1 LIDQTPILESGLD
14 RSRIGPKEVGVAQL
28 PTVEDVARLAGVS
41 RQTVSNVI
49 NTPEIVR
56 PETRER
62 VETAVREL
70 GYRPHA
76 SARRLRT
83 RTSSTIGIRL
93 DPLPRGISGAIQD
106 RFLHALTEH
115 AAERGFRVTLFTARD
130 PQHEIEQYRSLRDGA
145 DVDAFVLT
153 STVSDDPRIEWL
165 ARERIPFVSFGRPW
179 GAMGADDLGDPERL
193 WVDVDGRAGTGQA
206 TQHLIGRGLRRIGF
220 LGWPEGS
227 GTGDDRRAGWGD
239 AMRAAFPGIADAE
252 LAELSFETVEAV
264 AAARVAVERHLAD
277 GLELEALVCVS
288 DSVALGAMMAV
299 REAGRPHFP
308 VMGFDNTPVAQA
320 VGLSSVDQRLD
331 EVATSVLDLLLGATG
346 RRVLPHGSGADPLG
360 HRLVTPQLVVRRSS
374 HLAPVE
380 EADGTS
386 PGDHI
391 REKEEQ

>member
-1 LIDQTPILESGLD
+1 M
-14 RSRIGPKEVGVAQL
+14 AQL

-62 VETAVREL
+62 VEAAVREL

-115 AAERGFRVTLFTARD
+115 AAQRGFRVTLFTARD

-179 GAMGADDLGDPERL
+179 GAMGSGVEVPDPERL
-193 WVDVDGRAGTGQA
+193 WVDVDGRAGTALA

-220 LGWPEGS
+220 LGWPAGS
-227 GTGDDRRAGWGD
+227 GTGDDRRAGWRE
-239 AMRAAFPGIADAE
+239 AMRDAVPDIRDDE
-252 LAELSFETVEAV
+252 LDALSFETVEAV
-264 AAARVAVERHLAD
+264 AAARVAVESHLAA
-277 GLELEALVCVS
+277 GGELDALVCVS

-331 EVATSVLDLLLGATG
+331 EVATGVLDLLLGATG

-391 REKEEQ
+391 EEKEEQ

>member
-1 LIDQTPILESGLD
+1 M
-14 RSRIGPKEVGVAQL
+14 AQL

-62 VETAVREL
+62 VEAAVREL

-106 RFLHALTEH
+106 RFLHALTEG
-115 AAERGFRVTLFTARD
+115 AAQRGFRVTLFTARD
-130 PQHEIEQYRSLRDGA
+130 PHDEIEQYRSLRDGA

-153 STVSDDPRIEWL
+153 STAYDDPRIDWL

-179 GAMGADDLGDPERL
+179 GARDLNDPERL
-193 WVDVDGRAGTGQA
+193 WVDVDGRAGTALA
-206 TQHLIGRGLRRIGF
+206 TRHLIGRGLRRIGF
-220 LGWPEGS
+220 LGWPAGS
-227 GTGDDRRAGWGD
+227 GTGDDRRAGWRD
-239 AMRAAFPGIADAE
+239 AMREAFPEVSDAE
-252 LAELSFETVEAV
+252 LARLSFETVEAV
-264 AAARVAVERHLAD
+264 APARVAVEERLAA
-277 GLELEALVCVS
+277 GVELDALVCVS

-331 EVATSVLDLLLGATG
+331 EVATGILDLLLGATG
-346 RRVLPHGSGADPLG
+346 RRVLPHGSGTDPLG

-380 EADGTS
+380 EADGTM
-386 PGDHI
+386 PGDHM

>member
-1 LIDQTPILESGLD
+1 MT
-14 RSRIGPKEVGVAQL
+14 QL

-49 NTPEIVR
+49 NTPGIVR
-56 PETRER
+56 LETRER
-62 VETAVREL
+62 VEAAVREL

-106 RFLHALTEH
+106 RFLHALTEQ
-115 AAERGFRVTLFTARD
+115 AAGRGFRVTLFTARD
-130 PQHEIEQYRSLRDGA
+130 VAEEIEQYRSLRDGA

-153 STVSDDPRIEWL
+153 STAYDDPRIDWL

-179 GAMGADDLGDPERL
+179 GAGSLDDAERL
-193 WVDVDGRAGTGQA
+193 WVDVDGRAGTAIA
-206 TQHLIGRGLRRIGF
+206 TRHLVGRGLRRIGF

-227 GTGDDRRAGWGD
+227 GTGDDRRAGWRN
-239 AMRAAFPGIADAE
+239 AMREAFPDITEAE
-252 LAELSFETVEAV
+252 LAELSTETVEAV
-264 AAARVAVERHLAD
+264 AQARVAVEQQLAAGVRLD
-277 GLELEALVCVS
+277 GLVCVS
-288 DSVALGAMMAV
+288 DSVALGAMMAM
-299 REAGRPHFP
+299 RESGQPHFP

-331 EVATSVLDLLLGATG
+331 EVATGILDLLMGATG
-346 RRVLPHGSGADPLG
+346 RRVLPHGSGADALG
-360 HRLVTPQLVVRRSS
+360 HRLITPQLVVRRSS

-380 EADGTS
+380 EAEGTW

-391 REKEEQ
+391 RE

>member
-1 LIDQTPILESGLD
+1 M
-14 RSRIGPKEVGVAQL
+14 AQL

-62 VETAVREL
+62 VESAVREL

-115 AAERGFRVTLFTARD
+115 AASRGFRVTLFTARD
-130 PQHEIEQYRSLRDGA
+130 PHDEIEQYRSLRDGA

-153 STVSDDPRIEWL
+153 STVSDDPRIDWL

-179 GAMGADDLGDPERL
+179 GAMGAAAMGAGASGAAAMGGADVGDPERL
-193 WVDVDGRAGTGQA
+193 WVDVDGRAGTALA
-206 TQHLIGRGLRRIGF
+206 TQHLIGRGLRHIGF

-227 GTGDDRRAGWGD
+227 GTGDDRRSGWRE
-239 AMRAAFPGIADAE
+239 AMRGAFPGITAEE
-252 LAELSFETVEAV
+252 LAELSFETVETV
-264 AAARVAVERHLAD
+264 AAARVAVEERLAA
-277 GLELEALVCVS
+277 GIELDALVCVS

-331 EVATSVLDLLLGATG
+331 EVATGVLDLLLGATG